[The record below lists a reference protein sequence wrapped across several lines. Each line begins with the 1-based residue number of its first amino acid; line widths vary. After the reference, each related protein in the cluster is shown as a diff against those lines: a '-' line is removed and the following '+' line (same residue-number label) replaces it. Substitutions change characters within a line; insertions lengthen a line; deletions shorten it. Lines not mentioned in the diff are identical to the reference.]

1 MTTIPE
7 VAEAMQTLL
16 TTTAEEVAR
25 KTGFIQRQRKVSGAG
40 FAQTLVFG
48 FLSNP
53 RSTRE
58 EVRQTAATVGMRV
71 STPGLDK
78 RFTAKAAYFLDSLL
92 QRALG
97 QLIEAVPGS
106 EGVLARFT
114 GVYIADSSVVKL
126 PPELATVW
134 RGNNH
139 DEAAAVKVAV
149 RWEMSRGGLGIW
161 LRSARQHD
169 QQTGVGN
176 GPLPPGSVRLNDL
189 GFFNLETF
197 AQDVAQGVDFFT
209 RYKTGTCLAT
219 SEGTRLDL
227 VSFLHHQPPG
237 PVDIPVLLGAQ
248 RLPCRLIAWP
258 VPQEVADQRRAR
270 LLAQARHKQQPL
282 SKTTLAL
289 AAWTIYLTS
298 LPPDRLSAAEA
309 LILGMTRWQVECL
322 FDLWKNSGALDES
335 RSQDP
340 HRVWC
345 ELYAKLLALLVQHW
359 IFLVSCWRRLDR
371 SFHRAAQLIRKQALH
386 LALNLPDLP
395 ALIQSLT
402 TLADT
407 LLFTSGLSRR
417 RSHPLTFQYW
427 LLEVEL
433 V

>member
-7 VAEAMQTLL
+7 LAETMQTLL
-16 TTTAEEVAR
+16 TTTAEEVAC

-40 FAQTLVFG
+40 FAQTLVFS
-48 FLSNP
+48 FLGNP

-97 QLIEAVPGS
+97 QLVEAVPGS
-106 EGVLARFT
+106 EGLLARFT
-114 GVYIADSSVVKL
+114 GVYIADSSMVKL
-126 PPELATVW
+126 PPELAMVW

-139 DEAAAVKVAV
+139 DEEAAVKVAV
-149 RWEMSRGGLGIW
+149 RWEMSRGGLGIG

-176 GPLPPGSVRLNDL
+176 GSLPPGSVRLNDL

-197 AQDVAQGVDFFT
+197 AHDLAHGVDFFT
-209 RYKTGTCLAT
+209 RYKTGTLLAAPD
-219 SEGTRLDL
+219 GTRLDL
-227 VSFLHHQPPG
+227 VSFLRHQPPG
-237 PVDIPVLLGAQ
+237 PVDVPVLLGAS
-248 RLPCRLIAWP
+248 RLPARLIAWP
-258 VPQEVADQRRAR
+258 VPQEIADQRRAR
-270 LLAQARHKQQPL
+270 LHAQATHKQQPV
-282 SKTTLAL
+282 SATTLAL

-298 LPPDRLSAAEA
+298 LSPDRLSAAEA

-345 ELYAKLLALLVQHW
+345 EFYAKLLALLVQHW
-359 IFLVSCWRRLDR
+359 LFLVSCWRRLDR
-371 SFHRAAQLIRKQALH
+371 SFHRAAQLIRKHACH

-395 ALIQSLT
+395 SFIQSLS

-427 LLEVEL
+427 LLEVDI